1 MCRTEIYGFSEV
13 LRHAGRDSRG
23 PWNQASERLAGLGD
37 GFEVNARVSIQGGD
51 AHDPQDLKISHA
63 LAKLGEGQQVGRLNP
78 AAARVIREI
87 QLDKPAR
94 QRVLQTQLFF
104 EGRDQRGAVNRVD
117 DSAVAQHRP
126 NLVALQLTDEVPV
139 HVAQIGG
146 LFGLGLG
153 LLIAILAKVAL
164 PQRMQL
170 TNQFGSMV
178 FADHD

>member
-1 MCRTEIYGFSEV
+1 M
-13 LRHAGRDSRG
+13 D
-23 PWNQASERLAGLGD
+23 
-37 GFEVNARVSIQGGD
+37 
-51 AHDPQDLKISHA
+51 DP
-63 LAKLGEGQQVGRLNP
+63 
-78 AAARVIREI
+78 
-87 QLDKPAR
+87 
-94 QRVLQTQLFF
+94 
-104 EGRDQRGAVNRVD
+104 
-117 DSAVAQHRP
+117 AVAQHRP

-139 HVAQIGG
+139 HIAQIGC